1 MKHNLTTLGS
11 THHFLQGAAQV
22 SAACQPFPCL
32 GLRCPF
38 VEYKGSSWKFFLG
51 TRSSSCAPPHPLRPR
66 LGFVFVRCPATGS
79 IPFPFLLSHEEQVVS
94 LSGSPS
100 LWGSSEFR
108 ADIASHCSK
117 GTVSLFSLLHLFLYS
132 ASISFSCN
140 SHWGQLW
147 LLFLVF
153 SWF

>member
-1 MKHNLTTLGS
+1 MKQNLTTLGS
-11 THHFLQGAAQV
+11 THHFLQGTAQV
-22 SAACQPFPCL
+22 SAGCQPFRCL
-32 GLRCPF
+32 GLSHAF
-38 VEYKGSSWKFFLG
+38 YKGSLWKFFLG
-51 TRSSSCAPPHPLRPR
+51 TRSSSHAPPR
-66 LGFVFVRCPATGS
+66 LGSVFVWCPATGR

-100 LWGSSEFR
+100 EAPQSSEQTLHCF
-108 ADIASHCSK
+108 DCSK
-117 GTVSLFSLLHLFLYS
+117 GDSLFVFSPPPLYS

-140 SHWGQLW
+140 SHRGQLW